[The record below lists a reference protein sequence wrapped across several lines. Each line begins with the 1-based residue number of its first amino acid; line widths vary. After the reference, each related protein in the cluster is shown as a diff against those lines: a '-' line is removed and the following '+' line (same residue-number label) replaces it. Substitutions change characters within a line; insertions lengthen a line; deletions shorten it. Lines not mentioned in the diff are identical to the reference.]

1 MITVISICDRG
12 VIMQTL
18 ASRLHRKY
26 DEPVRS
32 TTMEKGDIVR
42 IDDKV
47 YRVVAINVIS
57 RTYGAVEI
65 ELEIIAT

>member
-1 MITVISICDRG
+1 MD
-12 VIMQTL
+12 TL

-26 DEPVRS
+26 DEPVRP

-47 YRVVAINVIS
+47 YRIASADVIS
-57 RTYGAVEI
+57 RSYGAI
-65 ELEIIAT
+65 KLELESLETHRERP